1 LTEMVAAPSSEV
13 PPPQPEELAP
23 PHAGGRGHP
32 EGREEPVSGG
42 GPKEGAELLGGP
54 ARLLDLGDGTLTW
67 GVGDEG
73 DVAGDESAAHGVAEG
88 AADDQVDLVHGLGCQ
103 CGAVV
108 ARVE

>member
-1 LTEMVAAPSSEV
+1 MTEMVAAPSSEV

-23 PHAGGRGHP
+23 PHAGRRGHP

-42 GPKEGAELLGGP
+42 DPKEGAELLGGP